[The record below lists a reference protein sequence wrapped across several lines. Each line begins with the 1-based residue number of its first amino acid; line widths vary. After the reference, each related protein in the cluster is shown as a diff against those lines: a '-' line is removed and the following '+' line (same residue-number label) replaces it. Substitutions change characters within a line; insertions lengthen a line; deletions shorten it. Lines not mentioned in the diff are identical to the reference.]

1 MFKSS
6 GALSA
11 FVKIVIALA
20 LAASASKAFAQSDR
34 VGKDEGTPNEMPK
47 QLENVGIT
55 EQMGAIVDPTIAFK
69 DERGNDVTIGSYLGK
84 NRPVLL
90 SLAYYNC
97 PGLCNFHLN
106 GMVDALKEV
115 SLKMG
120 KDFEYIVVS
129 FDEKETPELASQKK
143 QSYLRSFGD
152 SGAADGWHFLTG
164 SAASIAA
171 LTKQVGFQF
180 KWDEPSKEFAHASAA
195 IMLSPE
201 GKISRYLHGIHF
213 EPKSV
218 RLGLLEAAEGTVGTI
233 VDRFLLYCFH
243 YDPKQNKYAVAAMS
257 VMRIAGAATVLVLA
271 LFIGPYWWRQRK
283 DQKKDQRRA
292 QKGAGLQ
299 GEQS

>member
-6 GALSA
+6 FALSVL
-11 FVKIVIALA
+11 VKITVALA
-20 LAASASKAFAQSDR
+20 LAMSAGDAFAQADR
-34 VGKDEGTPNEMPK
+34 IGVGEGTPNEMPK

-55 EQMGAIVDPTIAFK
+55 EQMGATVDPTIAFK
-69 DERGNDVTIGSYLGK
+69 DERGRDVTIGSYLGK
-84 NRPVLL
+84 NKPVLL

-129 FDEKETPELASQKK
+129 FDEKETPTLASQKK
-143 QSYLRSFGD
+143 QSYLRSFGNTE
-152 SGAADGWHFLTG
+152 AAGGWYFLIW

-243 YDPKQNKYAVAAMS
+243 YDPKQNKYAVAVMS
-257 VMRIAGAATVLVLA
+257 VMRIAGAATVLILA
-271 LFIGPYWWRQRK
+271 LFIAPYWWRQRRTLK
-283 DQKKDQRRA
+283 RA
-292 QKGAGLQ
+292 RLQ